1 LRANLF
7 TNQIASYIS
16 IISNPLHFDSPFLSI
31 FFLSKYMSQSSFFYI
46 DNNYTLPSGQMPM
59 TNANMPYMQQQPT
72 PVVNEEKHEPQLIT
86 FD

>member
-1 LRANLF
+1 
-7 TNQIASYIS
+7 
-16 IISNPLHFDSPFLSI
+16 
-31 FFLSKYMSQSSFFYI
+31 MSQSSFFYI

-59 TNANMPYMQQQPT
+59 TNANMSYMQQQPT